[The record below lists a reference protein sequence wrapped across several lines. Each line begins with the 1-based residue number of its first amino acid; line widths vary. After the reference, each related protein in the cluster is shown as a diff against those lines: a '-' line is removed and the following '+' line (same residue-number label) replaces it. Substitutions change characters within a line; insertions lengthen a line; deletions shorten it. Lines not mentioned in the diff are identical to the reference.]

1 MQQNAAELQ
10 EERVGGKAVGAMV
23 EVALEEAKVGEE
35 RVEGMAGEVRA
46 EVDLAEAAAAVV
58 RAQ

>member
-1 MQQNAAELQ
+1 M
-10 EERVGGKAVGAMV
+10 GAMV

>member
-1 MQQNAAELQ
+1 M
-10 EERVGGKAVGAMV
+10 GAMV

-35 RVEGMAGEVRA
+35 RVEGMAGGGRA